1 LPGHRSRRAYRF
13 TIRPLPED
21 EGGAYLIQ
29 FPDLPDY
36 LSDGS

>member
-1 LPGHRSRRAYRF
+1 VPDVLTAS
-13 TIRPLPED
+13 IRPAAR
-21 EGGAYLIQ
+21 GRGRHLIQ